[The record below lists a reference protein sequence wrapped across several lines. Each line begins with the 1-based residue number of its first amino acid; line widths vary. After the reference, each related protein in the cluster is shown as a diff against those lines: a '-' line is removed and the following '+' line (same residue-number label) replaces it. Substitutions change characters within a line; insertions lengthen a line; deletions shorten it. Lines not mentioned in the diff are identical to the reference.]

1 MPSNTDDA
9 TRDPEVKVGNLH
21 LHTQPRFH
29 NRTPW
34 PILISFVPAVLG
46 GSDTCCLSHC
56 CQPHTFSTC
65 FSAKARLHTHLAAS
79 WTPCMV
85 QEFTQAAGETTE
97 SFTTDD
103 GSGSGPQ
110 TQTRQSV
117 SAGESEGGQ
126 PQHSYGDMVR
136 PGGALGDGRG
146 SLLESI

>member
-1 MPSNTDDA
+1 
-9 TRDPEVKVGNLH
+9 
-21 LHTQPRFH
+21 
-29 NRTPW
+29 
-34 PILISFVPAVLG
+34 
-46 GSDTCCLSHC
+46 
-56 CQPHTFSTC
+56 
-65 FSAKARLHTHLAAS
+65 
-79 WTPCMV
+79 MV

-146 SLLESI
+146 SLLESIYLSTSSICALLRHPACPHLADACAVASCHSASCAATRSERGSGGVPAADRPSQSWLSCRLQA